1 MARNEILAVLARSE
15 PVDYADPCAYWL
27 LTNSE
32 RNDYS
37 EPCHR
42 RNWTTYLQ
50 FERDCDNQEEAR
62 VLFNI
67 ELMLIY
73 FTRKASFI
81 TVLNA
86 GDHKEVLDDVE
97 LLLQ

>member
-15 PVDYADPCAYWL
+15 RTPLVDKRGGTDSSAYWL

-50 FERDCDNQEEAR
+50 FERDFDNQEETR
-62 VLFNI
+62 YLF
-67 ELMLIY
+67 
-73 FTRKASFI
+73 S
-81 TVLNA
+81 
-86 GDHKEVLDDVE
+86 VE
-97 LLLQ
+97 LLLT